1 MNPIDQS
8 AGIKAQLDTVRPGTA
23 PSPVAADAK
32 GGNAQRTVNRGDE
45 AVTVTRTASE
55 LMRLEEQL
63 ETLPEIDA
71 ERVEAL
77 REAIAEGRY
86 EVDPARIA
94 DGLIQVER
102 ELY

>member
-8 AGIKAQLDTVRPGTA
+8 AGIKAQLDTVRPGSGTA
-23 PSPVAADAK
+23 PVAAEAR
-32 GGNAQRTVNRGDE
+32 GSNTQRANSRGDE

-63 ETLPEIDA
+63 DTLPEVDS

-77 REAIAEGRY
+77 RQAIAEGRY
-86 EVDPARIA
+86 EVNPGRIA
-94 DGLIQVER
+94 DALIQVER